1 MSDEVGDTRFRYC
14 PSCGLD
20 SGTSDQFCRGCGDA
34 LTSTIKA
41 PAPRDQRQSSTSR
54 QERRPRSRPRVR
66 IAVGLACLVV
76 VAGAAVAITTLA
88 VPGKPSFKFSAA
100 DAENLTWRLSDIPLP
115 PGLKDSTSELL
126 SVSCPT
132 SSFCI
137 AVGTRQYTYPGASF
151 YAELPLVERYNGSR
165 WTTEPVQSPDS
176 TPQVGQ
182 VPGDQLTDVS
192 CPTVRFCMAVGS
204 FGLSSTSTG
213 LGVGVSG
220 ALVEIFNGRSWRT
233 VELRASSRKD
243 TNAYLGAVFCLQP
256 RSCFVVGTTE
266 SPQVLQTLISYKYE
280 IGSWISE
287 PFGGV
292 GKYSVDNLNHIYCSS
307 MNHCLAVGT
316 SSAGTFGSSKALA
329 AVFAG
334 HSWKLDNPLT
344 AQQQAAGVS
353 DLADASCLSA
363 GQCVTIGSVEVGPYS
378 GVTNTEFGPIVESFR
393 SGKWHDLVSP
403 HASEFAGVSF
413 DALDCRQT
421 WCSII
426 GVQDTTLFVETF
438 ADSAWHLSASVPSIP
453 AKTGFDSVSC
463 SPEGLCV
470 AVGYTPSGPIALV
483 GSLPSGPGPG

>member
-1 MSDEVGDTRFRYC
+1 MNDEVGDTRFRYC

-20 SGTSDQFCRGCGDA
+20 SGTSDQFCRSCGTS

-41 PAPRDQRQSSTSR
+41 PAPRDQSQSSTVR
-54 QERRPRSRPRVR
+54 RERLSRSRRRVR

-76 VAGAAVAITTLA
+76 VAGVAVTITTLA
-88 VPGKPSFKFSAA
+88 VPGKASFKFSAT
-100 DAENLTWRLSDIPLP
+100 DAENLSWRLSHIPPL
-115 PGLKDSTSELL
+115 PGLKDSAAELL

-137 AVGTRQYTYPGASF
+137 AVGTRQYTDSKASA
-151 YAELPLVERYNGSR
+151 YSELPLVERFNGSR
-165 WTTEPVQSPDS
+165 WTMEPIQSPDS

-182 VPGDQLTDVS
+182 LPEDQLTDVS

-204 FGLSSTSTG
+204 FGRNSTSTG
-213 LGVGVSG
+213 LGVGISG
-220 ALVEIFNGRSWRT
+220 ALVEIFNGGTWRT
-233 VELRASSRKD
+233 VELRASSKSS
-243 TNAYLGAVFCLQP
+243 TNAFLEAVFCLQP
-256 RSCFVVGTTE
+256 HSCFVVGTAE
-266 SPQVLQTLISYKYE
+266 SSQVLQTLVSYKYE
-280 IGSWISE
+280 IGSWTSE
-287 PFGGV
+287 PFAGV
-292 GKYSVDNLNHIYCSS
+292 GKGSVDNLNRIYCSS

-316 SSAGTFGSSKALA
+316 SSFGTFASSKALA

-334 HSWKLDNPLT
+334 HSWELDNPLT

-353 DLADASCLSA
+353 DLADASCLSDDH
-363 GQCVTIGSVEVGPYS
+363 CVTIGSVEVGPYS
-378 GVTNTEFGPIVESFR
+378 GTNTEFGPIVESFR

-421 WCSII
+421 WCSMV

-453 AKTGFDSVSC
+453 AKTGFDSLSC